1 MLSLSALVAIAAVV
15 TAAVVGV
22 VVGRRR
28 PARGALA
35 AAGVLLAAVAGYGAL
50 LVLALPM

>member
-1 MLSLSALVAIAAVV
+1 MFSLSSLVAMAAVV

-28 PARGALA
+28 PAWGVLA
-35 AAGVLLAAVAGYGAL
+35 AVGVLLVAVAGYFAL
-50 LVLALPM
+50 VALATPM